1 MARLTWHP
9 EAVRDVADIAA
20 FIARDSPTAARR
32 LARRITAAARR
43 VAAFPRSGRVVP
55 ESDDDA
61 IREVFV
67 GSYRVIYR
75 ILGPDVQVVMVHHGA
90 RTLTRVREA
99 ETE

>member
-1 MARLTWHP
+1 M
-9 EAVRDVADIAA
+9 RDVAEIAA

-32 LARRITAAARR
+32 LAQRITAAARR
-43 VAAFPRSGRVVP
+43 AAAFPRSGRVVP

-67 GSYRVIYR
+67 SSYRVIYR
-75 ILGPDVQVVMVHHGA
+75 ILQTDVQVVMVHHGA

-99 ETE
+99 NPD